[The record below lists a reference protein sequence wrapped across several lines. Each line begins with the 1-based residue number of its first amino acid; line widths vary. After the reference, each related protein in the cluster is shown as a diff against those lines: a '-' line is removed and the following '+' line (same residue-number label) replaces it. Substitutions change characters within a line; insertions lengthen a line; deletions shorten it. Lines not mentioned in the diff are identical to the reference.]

1 MVHPVSEVN
10 TESPYP
16 ADEDA
21 AAEEYSLSDAPT
33 WAKDLIMAFKF
44 KGGKGEGK
52 GWWGKGK
59 GKGDKG
65 DGKGKGKDGK
75 GKGNEK
81 GKGKGIQGNCWGC
94 GKKGHRQSECR
105 THPSVAPVD
114 GVRRRGPPLGRRRS
128 LRWLGGAATAAR

>member
-1 MVHPVSEVN
+1 
-10 TESPYP
+10 
-16 ADEDA
+16 
-21 AAEEYSLSDAPT
+21 
-33 WAKDLIMAFKF
+33 MAFR
-44 KGGKGEGK
+44 KGGKGKGK

-75 GKGNEK
+75 GKGIEK

-105 THPSVAPVD
+105 TNPAVAAVED
-114 GVRRRGPPLGRRRS
+114 GTDEDHGWEDEDFNDVWGVLS
-128 LRWLGGAATAAR
+128 LTRAHQ